1 MDQLVIEFKA
11 SGGDWK
17 VLRDGLNLGDEAML
31 EDSRIM
37 YIKTNPGDPR
47 FKFDIPTGNEGGAY
61 QGEWVP
67 AGTPN
72 LETQKQQCQEDSIL
86 LTTIISII

>member
-37 YIKTNPGDPR
+37 YIKTNLGDPR
-47 FKFDIPTGNEGGAY
+47 FKFDIPTGN
-61 QGEWVP
+61 
-67 AGTPN
+67 
-72 LETQKQQCQEDSIL
+72 
-86 LTTIISII
+86 